1 MSDCMFKDISRFIHF
16 CDDSM
21 RTPLANWHEIY
32 IFACKNGT
40 HHWVQFFVFEDAGM
54 CSSVFDCNSWFVT
67 QLGWHELVECAK
79 MDSENGNFTNWDD
92 PWNTKLHVISKAY
105 KDTKKLARTILIHVL
120 VIGNLQWWFL
130 AVLEPWSEDLAN
142 LTPLFES
149 KNPAFLWNV
158 LATKSMALY
167 PPGCIW
173 SHHEPIRHGYVIEF
187 GSHDQEI

>member
-1 MSDCMFKDISRFIHF
+1 MPKPPCWSGRFYLRALILVDLVRF
-16 CDDSM
+16 QFLKSICLPA
-21 RTPLANWHEIY
+21 RTGPTIGCNFL
-32 IFACKNGT
+32 
-40 HHWVQFFVFEDAGM
+40 FEDSGM

-79 MDSENGNFTNWDD
+79 TDSENGNFTNWDD

-158 LATKSMALY
+158 LATKPMALY